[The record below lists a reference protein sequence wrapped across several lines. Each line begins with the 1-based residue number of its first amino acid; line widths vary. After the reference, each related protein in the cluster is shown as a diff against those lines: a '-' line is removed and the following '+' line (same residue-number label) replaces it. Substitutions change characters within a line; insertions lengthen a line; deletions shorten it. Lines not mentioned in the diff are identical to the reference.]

1 MLLSGIIRSP
11 LGRLATIF
19 RGRSFY
25 YVSFLLLSIFIV
37 IPYVTANWNPYDVI
51 GVRKDASLDQI
62 KKAYREMARKLH
74 PDKSNLNEDEAGR
87 RFIELNKA
95 FSILKDPERRSRFDQ
110 HGDIEE
116 NRHAR
121 GSYNHQNFNNHK
133 VKDYYHKNG
142 FRTFTFFSDGH
153 LRKKSI
159 TAKQY
164 YNEYIKESKKRPFF
178 IFFYNDFCPSC
189 SLIESTWTKITD
201 ELANYNIGSF
211 TINVHHEPRLS
222 QELGV
227 SSIPYIACL
236 IDGQVKPYHHSEL
249 SLGNVVKFTKN
260 LLPMNLITTLRTESE
275 QDKFVSLTP
284 EQNRLSALII
294 HNENNIKL
302 RYLLIAYELRQFYRF
317 GHVPCKSSEYSLLAS
332 RYNLTIGLN
341 SRDAHLLAFDEDIR
355 KPVISYKLDNDN
367 FDLEQVKKQ
376 LLSWPFLQ
384 LPKLFSQQR
393 FDDLCFLSIPRKSE
407 TPTRR
412 LCIIL
417 FTNDKPSSSK
427 TRAKMIDFI
436 NMNNLL
442 RDERVVFSYLDPAKQ
457 SDFIYSL
464 LMETKQTYPFENN
477 DPIDL
482 ALIAME
488 RQPQN
493 GRKVMYKWLSSRWDP
508 SKPSEIDR
516 AKLELYELIAS
527 YKNNLPILQY
537 KMAIDYLID
546 EEGPSLV
553 GRILHR
559 FLDYVEYVFYYVTSG
574 ESFSAVFILILC
586 ALITSLF
593 LYQHPT
599 TNPDPSHNSFKQE
612 EYYPIPKQN
621 LNSGRERES
630 NSSAESPETDN
641 ELKIREL
648 KAETY
653 NGMVR
658 LLKPGY
664 RSIILLCDADTQDKL
679 LVQFRKA
686 VWPYRRNKTLLFG
699 YMSLDKNLEWYKTL
713 LQDVLGVDDLNVNK
727 RNCIGTVLSLNGFKQ
742 YFRVYHAKHKE
753 ANYSDDSDDGSFL
766 GFNGGGQ
773 TVEDGTIRR
782 SDIERNN
789 SPRDTVY
796 SVDNLLDRL
805 PIWLDKMFDGLTKR
819 YFVDSWPEDIK

>member
-1 MLLSGIIRSP
+1 MLLSGIIRAP
-11 LGRLATIF
+11 LGRLTNIIGT
-19 RGRSFY
+19 RNFY
-25 YVSFLLLSIFIV
+25 YVSFLLLSFFII

-51 GVRKDASLDQI
+51 GVRRDANLDQI
-62 KKAYREMARKLH
+62 KKAYRELARKLH

-95 FSILKDPERRSRFDQ
+95 FSILKDPERRSRYDQ

-121 GSYNHQNFNNHK
+121 GSYNHQNTNSHRSR
-133 VKDYYHKNG
+133 DYYNHNG
-142 FRTFTFFSDGH
+142 YRTFTFFSSSDGH

-164 YNEYIKESKKRPFF
+164 YNEYVKESQKRPFF
-178 IFFYNDFCPSC
+178 IFFYTDFCPSC
-189 SLIESTWTKITD
+189 SIIESTWTKITD
-201 ELANYNIGSF
+201 ELANYNMGSF

-222 QELGV
+222 QELGIT
-227 SSIPYIACL
+227 SIPYIACL
-236 IDGQVKPYHHSEL
+236 LDGQVKPYHNSEL
-249 SLGNVVKFTKN
+249 SLGNIVKFTKN
-260 LLPMNLITTLRTESE
+260 LLPMNLITILRTESE
-275 QDKFVSLTP
+275 QDKFVAHTP

-302 RYLLIAYELRQFYRF
+302 RYLLIAYELRRFYRF
-317 GHVPCKSSEYSLLAS
+317 GHVPSKSSEYKLLAS
-332 RYNLTIGLN
+332 RYNFTIDPN
-341 SRDAHLLAFDEDIR
+341 SRNAHLLVFDEDVR
-355 KPVISYKLDNDN
+355 KPVISYNLNNDN
-367 FDLEQVKKQ
+367 SELKEVRKQ
-376 LLSWPFLQ
+376 LLKWPFLQ
-384 LPKLFSQQR
+384 LPKLFSQHR
-393 FDDLCFLSIPRKSE
+393 FDDLCLLSIPRESE
-407 TPTRR
+407 TTTRR

-417 FTNDKPSSSK
+417 FTNHKPSSSR
-427 TRAKMIDFI
+427 TRIKMIEFI
-436 NMNNLL
+436 NMNNLTH
-442 RDERVVFSYLDPAKQ
+442 DERVMFSYLDPAKQ
-457 SDFIYSL
+457 NEFVNSL
-464 LMETKQTYPFENN
+464 LLETKQTYPFKLD
-477 DPIDL
+477 DPIDS
-482 ALIAME
+482 AIIAIE

-493 GRKVMYKWLSSRWDP
+493 GRKVMYRWIRSRWDP
-508 SKPSEIDR
+508 SKPGEIDR
-516 AKLELYELIAS
+516 AKLEIHDLIEN
-527 YKNNLPILQY
+527 YKKNMPALQY

-553 GRILHR
+553 GRIFYR
-559 FLDYVEYVFYYVTSG
+559 FMEYMMHLFYQVTSG
-574 ESFSAVFILILC
+574 ESFSAVLILVLC

-593 LYQHPT
+593 LYQYPT
-599 TNPDPSHNSFKQE
+599 TSPSSSQGSFMQE
-612 EYYPIPKQN
+612 ENRSRPKQN
-621 LNSGRERES
+621 LYPEREAEPS
-630 NSSAESPETDN
+630 NPTNNLRLDD

-664 RSIILLCDADTQDKL
+664 RSIILLCDGETKEKL
-679 LVQFRKA
+679 LLQFKKA

-699 YMSLDKNLEWYKTL
+699 YICLDKNLDWYKTL
-713 LQDVLGVDDLNVNK
+713 LQSVLGIDDLNVNK

-753 ANYSDDSDDGSFL
+753 GNQCDDSEDESFL
-766 GFNGGGQ
+766 GFNE

-789 SPRDTVY
+789 SSRDTVY
-796 SVDNLLDRL
+796 TIDNLLDHL